1 MGATIS
7 QYAFLG
13 LVIGFGAYYYDVG
26 GFHKFID
33 GQLQGRPQEASSII
47 PQITKKARQKR
58 AKQVL
63 GDGKDT
69 SPQLSSTESHAA
81 KKRKISGPTNRE
93 VKAQTA
99 EGVTATLPRVDKEEQ
114 DDDAAFAESLKK
126 AQTGTKFHQPTS
138 QQTTTKKSRRPVQDQ
153 SKLTAK
159 EFDSADT
166 SSTGGR
172 DADDDLTPAE
182 TPPTSISRAGDVA
195 DMLEPSEP
203 KISSLRLTNTESKAK
218 KVAPKQFEAAQT
230 KKQRQRQKQKEENK
244 KAREEA
250 DRLQESLKQKQ
261 MQGARMAEGTSKQ
274 TKATTFTQN
283 AWQSKPTQAQEQQAP
298 AQAPQQTLLDTF
310 DQDENKPAVSAQ
322 PAEALTDGPEA
333 TASAIKESKG
343 EDKAQALAA
352 SAREGGDT
360 APVERW
366 TSKES
371 WADQIN
377 DNEQEQWQQKLVEEE
392 QWEEVTTKKGKK
404 KNKNVDSSSEA
415 SQPLSTVPN
424 GQVPTNGTKP
434 SADTNKTTRPQTLNR
449 FESVAGDNWE
459 A

>member
-26 GFHKFID
+26 GFHKFVD
-33 GQLQGRPQEASSII
+33 SQLQGRPQEASSII

-63 GDGKDT
+63 GSEKDT
-69 SPQLSSTESHAA
+69 SPPLSSNEAHAA
-81 KKRKISGPTNRE
+81 KKRKISGPTSRE
-93 VKAQTA
+93 VKAQAA
-99 EGVTATLPRVDKEEQ
+99 EGVTATLPRVDNEEW

-126 AQTGTKFHQPTS
+126 AQTGTKFQQPAS
-138 QQTTTKKSRRPVQDQ
+138 QQTTAKKSRRPVQDR
-153 SKLTAK
+153 SNLTAK
-159 EFDSADT
+159 EFDSAET

-182 TPPTSISRAGDVA
+182 TPPTSTSRAGDVA

-203 KISSLRLTNTESKAK
+203 KISSLRLTNTESKPK
-218 KVAPKQFEAAQT
+218 KAAPKQFEAAQT
-230 KKQRQRQKQKEENK
+230 KKQRQRQKQNEENK

-283 AWQSKPTQAQEQQAP
+283 AWQSKASQEQQTP
-298 AQAPQQTLLDTF
+298 VQAPQQSLLDTF
-310 DQDENKPAVSAQ
+310 DHDENKPAVSSQ

-343 EDKAQALAA
+343 ESKAQALAA
-352 SAREGGDT
+352 SAREGGDST
-360 APVERW
+360 PVERW

-434 SADTNKTTRPQTLNR
+434 AAETNKTTRPQTLNR